1 MVRYDLAF
9 FLCCCK
15 SFLGSTGE
23 EGAESFYELLGIDND
38 ATPEEIKKAYKRRSL
53 EMHPDKLAQ
62 RGKVVTP
69 EDQARFT
76 RMKEAYEV
84 RTGVTQCVVT
94 YLCACLFN
102 CCIRFEI
109 APLLHVSTTPL

>member
-1 MVRYDLAF
+1 MARYDLAF
-9 FLCCCK
+9 FLCCFK
-15 SFLGSTGE
+15 SFLGPTDGPDGE
-23 EGAESFYELLGIDND
+23 TFYSILGIDDD

-62 RGKVVTP
+62 RGKEVTP

-84 RTGVTQCVVT
+84 RAK
-94 YLCACLFN
+94 L
-102 CCIRFEI
+102 RE
-109 APLLHVSTTPL
+109 